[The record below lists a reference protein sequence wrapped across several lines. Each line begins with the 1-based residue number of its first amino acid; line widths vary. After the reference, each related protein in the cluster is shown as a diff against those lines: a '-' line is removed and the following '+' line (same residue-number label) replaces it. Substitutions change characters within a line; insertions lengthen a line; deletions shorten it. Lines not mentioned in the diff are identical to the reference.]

1 MALIVKT
8 PKSPLLATKAQLL
21 PHNALRPDVL
31 QLADRLSHLP
41 SDLLNLPNDLLNP
54 LSDHHSLPSGLL
66 NDRPVINR

>member
-1 MALIVKT
+1 M
-8 PKSPLLATKAQLL
+8 LATKAQLL

-41 SDLLNLPNDLLNP
+41 SDLLNP

>member
-1 MALIVKT
+1 MALLVKT

-31 QLADRLSHLP
+31 QLADRL
-41 SDLLNLPNDLLNP
+41 NP